1 MIIQRR
7 LFVLHCILS
16 ILETNEKI
24 DNDKMYSRLM
34 LQNYTC
40 KMENHLTVDKQAE
53 RAFT

>member
-7 LFVLHCILS
+7 LFYIVYFPF
-16 ILETNEKI
+16 LETNEKI